1 MAQLFE
7 HLFAWLLVAKSITRA
22 HQNRIRHIWVKPCFH
37 ILLPWI
43 YMFLGQFT
51 YMVQNWP

>member
-22 HQNRIRHIWVKPCFH
+22 HQNRVRHIWVKPCFH